1 MAGSARV
8 FALPRQNSLYPPPVP
23 NPFVHEFNFTLR
35 DKAKIALASVTLLPV
50 RLLCIGVILLLSLP
64 VSILGSF
71 YCQESSEPIAQWKRS
86 VIQYVLTCLGRAF
99 LFCIGFI
106 QIKVKGKRAKTT
118 DAPVLVVAPHTS
130 FYDGIVNIVAGM
142 PSIVSR
148 SENVHVPFF
157 GSCLRCIQP
166 VLVSRLDPDSKK
178 KTVEEITKRA
188 TSQGK
193 WPQLLIFP
201 EGTCTNGTCLI
212 TFKSGAFIP
221 GVPVQ
226 PVVIRYPNR
235 IVSCLVSFYFNNH
248 AFAICNVLVNECIFS
263 KLNDLS
269 PMYLAFFRH
278 LELPVTDHTFE
289 DCRLMISA
297 GELTLP
303 MEAGLVEFTKI
314 SRKLNLKWDNI
325 RKQLD
330 SFAIIANK
338 TKGGKIG
345 IEEFASHLKLPV
357 TGALRELFALFD
369 RDDNGS
375 IDFREYVIGLTVLC
389 TPANTEDTLKF
400 AFKLFDLD
408 EDGYITENEFSS
420 LLRSALG
427 VADLDVSKLFSEI
440 VGMEEGKVSYDV
452 FRDFSLKHP
461 EYAKLF
467 TTYLELQ
474 RYHALEGD
482 MNWSERPSNRGDSST
497 SSDTSGS
504 EKKKD

>member
-1 MAGSARV
+1 PS
-8 FALPRQNSLYPPPVP
+8 PPGQIGRNPV
-23 NPFVHEFNFTLR
+23 NFIIVLSPLQ
-35 DKAKIALASVTLLPV
+35 IALASVTLLPV

-235 IVSCLVSFYFNNH
+235 IVSCLVSFYFNSFLPVH
-248 AFAICNVLVNECIFS
+248 VPTQAEIKDCFMFANRVRAT
-263 KLNDLS
+263 
-269 PMYLAFFRH
+269 MATH